1 MKQYLKKNSKT
12 AQYQLTKHFLCILF
26 LILLVSNLVYIV
38 ASAGFSYEYISKR
51 ADRIIVAI
59 EEDQSRSQDWR
70 STVDAYVSAGDE
82 DALKLSL
89 PSGSVYYSNA
99 ASAVFEQI
107 KTGKSMPLL
116 PGIVFSRDDIY
127 YVKHKNLGDFSVD
140 IALDSEDILDLT
152 GGLLRI
158 NLFLNAIALVLG
170 AILIYFRVAKWS
182 KKLTTMA
189 HEIKELKDG
198 KLTVPPDPIEITEVA
213 SAFNQLLD
221 KQKQAIE
228 REKQFVADASHDLK
242 TPIAAIRGHV
252 KLIMRRGKQHPEI
265 VENSLDFIDKESKRL
280 QLLTN
285 RLLLLSKTTQKMQL
299 ARVNIAQVAINE
311 VNRAKEVSN
320 TEVEMN
326 CNPDLWLMADSKDIE
341 LILQNLL
348 ENARKYAPGKVEVI
362 ASKVQDNLCLQVVD
376 HGQGIADS
384 QKDKIFERFYRVE
397 NSRSNQIEG
406 SGIGLAIVKNL
417 VEKYQGKISVKETP
431 GGGSTFEIL
440 WPLKN

>member
-1 MKQYLKKNSKT
+1 
-12 AQYQLTKHFLCILF
+12 
-26 LILLVSNLVYIV
+26 
-38 ASAGFSYEYISKR
+38 
-51 ADRIIVAI
+51 
-59 EEDQSRSQDWR
+59 
-70 STVDAYVSAGDE
+70 
-82 DALKLSL
+82 
-89 PSGSVYYSNA
+89 
-99 ASAVFEQI
+99 
-107 KTGKSMPLL
+107 
-116 PGIVFSRDDIY
+116 
-127 YVKHKNLGDFSVD
+127 
-140 IALDSEDILDLT
+140 
-152 GGLLRI
+152 
-158 NLFLNAIALVLG
+158 
-170 AILIYFRVAKWS
+170 
-182 KKLTTMA
+182 
-189 HEIKELKDG
+189 
-198 KLTVPPDPIEITEVA
+198 
-213 SAFNQLLD
+213 
-221 KQKQAIE
+221 
-228 REKQFVADASHDLK
+228 
-242 TPIAAIRGHV
+242 
-252 KLIMRRGKQHPEI
+252 MRRGKQHPEI